1 MVVRKKFWVVT
12 AAGMMLLALVAT
24 TGVGAR
30 AATGSAPLVGT
41 WEVGDHSQGGWA
53 GGNLLP
59 GGSPNGGGQ
68 ISFHTPDGQQ
78 QVAQIDVKHS
88 TWAFTDAKDTA
99 VNFCFTFI
107 GKQGSVFP
115 IGVPVQDCTIT
126 VPVGTTAPVQVG
138 GAGDPELYGRVTLVP
153 ASHH

>member
-1 MVVRKKFWVVT
+1 MVLYTREEEHRKQTTCSVVGLTGVFQREGEGSLCSFTRKRGCERMVVRKKFWVVM

-30 AATGSAPLVGT
+30 AATGSAPLAGT

-59 GGSPNGGGQ
+59 GGSLNGGGQ

-88 TWAFTDAKDTA
+88 T
-99 VNFCFTFI
+99 
-107 GKQGSVFP
+107 
-115 IGVPVQDCTIT
+115 
-126 VPVGTTAPVQVG
+126 
-138 GAGDPELYGRVTLVP
+138 
-153 ASHH
+153 

>member
-1 MVVRKKFWVVT
+1 MVVRKKFWVVM

-30 AATGSAPLVGT
+30 AAGSAPLAGT

-59 GGSPNGGGQ
+59 GGSLNGGGQ

-88 TWAFTDAKDTA
+88 TWAFTDATDTT
-99 VNFCFTFI
+99 VNFCFTLI

-115 IGVPVQDCTIT
+115 IGQPIQDCSIS
-126 VPVGTTAPVQVG
+126 VPVGTGVPVQVG
-138 GAGDPELYGRVTLVP
+138 GAGDPDLYGKVTLVP
-153 ASHH
+153 ASQH